1 MLRRRYASPRPR
13 RARCPRSS
21 PRARQH
27 TCGRGERRRR
37 GEHMHAEHWTQSS
50 AAYLLISSVRRLRL
64 RYARMARLMAMIAPR
79 ATSPIL
85 RFRAASRASCA
96 CVAAVTA
103 QRFAEVACS
112 MAAIRGHQRS
122 SEVIRG
128 HQRSSEAIRGHQRS
142 SEVIDETHLLHGR
155 LSHLPRLR
163 ERIRGCRPRS
173 RGSRCG
179 GNGLLCHPNGLL
191 DARARR
197 GAHGRPGL
205 LRRKPR
211 HPRASRQRGALEH

>member
-1 MLRRRYASPRPR
+1 MPPAAGTLPRSVLRVRRPLGGELPSIGKVLGYERPHAHGASHAPSMLRRRYASPRPR

-37 GEHMHAEHWTQSS
+37 GEHIHAEHWTQSS

-128 HQRSSEAIRGHQRS
+128 HRRSSEEAIRRQL
-142 SEVIDETHLLHGR
+142 TR
-155 LSHLPRLR
+155 LACSM
-163 ERIRGCRPRS
+163 
-173 RGSRCG
+173 
-179 GNGLLCHPNGLL
+179 
-191 DARARR
+191 AA
-197 GAHGRPGL
+197 
-205 LRRKPR
+205 
-211 HPRASRQRGALEH
+211 